1 MLHKLSYLLIDWCT
15 TQESDEYTPR
25 ESPAAAAAARKTWVQ
40 DGDSSGP
47 SDNEEMSDVLKKD
60 PIISK
65 YSKYR
70 ITKKTSQQKSSC
82 TCSFV

>member
-1 MLHKLSYLLIDWCT
+1 MCVCVMWIQDSDDYLAV
-15 TQESDEYTPR
+15 QSVHQ
-25 ESPAAAAAARKTWVQ
+25 SPAASATHKAQVQ

-47 SDNEEMSDVLKKD
+47 SDTEEMSDVLKKD

-70 ITKKTSQQKSSC
+70 VTKKSSQQKSS
-82 TCSFV
+82 SKYGFM